1 MVWNL
6 TSISLLLAILII
18 GYLIGLLE
26 ARLKSSKKEK
36 LPAKPSTDRTLP
48 SLEGEIEV
56 LRAWRTNAGKLGLEM
71 DGRRIEGKEMLQP
84 EQHRRLVNLLLEL
97 RPWLE
102 AASDLPPA
110 RASREQPARLPIPAK
125 TKEPKVEQPAA
136 APLSIVAQIDH
147 ILQDGLAG
155 TSLAGRGIHLQ
166 ESPEGGVIV
175 WVGLQRFEGI
185 DAILD
190 PEVKAAIRQAVEA
203 WEKKPL

>member
-6 TSISLLLAILII
+6 ISIGLLLAVLIF

-26 ARLKSSKKEK
+26 ARLRISKKEGR
-36 LPAKPSTDRTLP
+36 PAKPSADKALP

-56 LRAWRTNAGKLGLEM
+56 LRAWRTNVGKLGLEM
-71 DGRRIEGKEMLQP
+71 DGQRIEGKEMLQP
-84 EQHRRLVNLLLEL
+84 EQHRRLGNLLLEM

-102 AASDLPPA
+102 AAPDLPPA
-110 RASREQPARLPIPAK
+110 RPGQEQPAKPPIPAK
-125 TKEPKVEQPAA
+125 TKEPKVEQPATT
-136 APLSIVAQIDH
+136 PLSIVVQIDQ
-147 ILQDGLAG
+147 ILKDRLAG

-166 ESPEGGVIV
+166 ESPEGGVMV

-185 DAILD
+185 DAVLD

-203 WEKKPL
+203 WEKKP

>member
-6 TSISLLLAILII
+6 TSIGLLLAMLII
-18 GYLIGLLE
+18 GYVIGLL
-26 ARLKSSKKEK
+26 AASLKSSRKEK
-36 LPAKPSTDRTLP
+36 PPAKPSTDGTLS

-56 LRAWRTNAGKLGLEM
+56 LRAWRTNAGKLCLEM
-71 DGRRIEGKEMLQP
+71 DGQRIEGKEMLQP

-102 AASDLPPA
+102 AAPDLPPA
-110 RASREQPARLPIPAK
+110 RSGQEQPAKPPIPAK

-136 APLSIVAQIDH
+136 ALLSIVAQIDQ
-147 ILQDGLAG
+147 ILQDRLAG
-155 TSLAGRGIHLQ
+155 TPLAGRGIHLQ

-185 DAILD
+185 DAV
-190 PEVKAAIRQAVEA
+190 PGSEVKAAIRQAVEA
-203 WEKKPL
+203 WEKRG

>member
-6 TSISLLLAILII
+6 ISIGLLLAMLII
-18 GYLIGLLE
+18 GYLIGLL
-26 ARLKSSKKEK
+26 ATSLKSSRKAK
-36 LPAKPSTDRTLP
+36 LPAKPSTDGTLP

-71 DGRRIEGKEMLQP
+71 DGQRIEGKEMLQP

-102 AASDLPPA
+102 AAPDLRPA
-110 RASREQPARLPIPAK
+110 RPGQEQPAKPPIPAK
-125 TKEPKVEQPAA
+125 TKEPKVEQPAV
-136 APLSIVAQIDH
+136 APLSIVAQIDQ
-147 ILQDGLAG
+147 ILKDRLAG

-185 DAILD
+185 DAVSDL
-190 PEVKAAIRQAVEA
+190 EVKAAIRQAVEA

>member
-6 TSISLLLAILII
+6 ATIGLLLAVLIF

-26 ARLKSSKKEK
+26 ARLRISKKEGR
-36 LPAKPSTDRTLP
+36 PAKPPADEALP

-56 LRAWRTNAGKLGLEM
+56 LRAWRTRAGKLGLEM
-71 DGRRIEGKEMLQP
+71 GGQRIEGKEMLQP

-102 AASDLPPA
+102 AAPDLPPA
-110 RASREQPARLPIPAK
+110 RSGQEQPAKPPIPAK
-125 TKEPKVEQPAA
+125 TKEPKVEQPAVA
-136 APLSIVAQIDH
+136 AFSIVAQIDQ
-147 ILQDGLAG
+147 ILQDRLTG
-155 TSLAGRGIHLQ
+155 TPLAGRGIHLQ
-166 ESPEGGVIV
+166 ESPEGGVMV

-185 DAILD
+185 DAVLD

-203 WEKKPL
+203 WEKKP

>member
-6 TSISLLLAILII
+6 ATIGLLLAVLIF

-26 ARLKSSKKEK
+26 ARLRISKKEGR
-36 LPAKPSTDRTLP
+36 PAKPPADEAFP

-56 LRAWRTNAGKLGLEM
+56 LRAWRTRAGKLGLEM
-71 DGRRIEGKEMLQP
+71 GGQRIEGKEMLQP

-102 AASDLPPA
+102 AAPDLPPA
-110 RASREQPARLPIPAK
+110 RSGQEQPAKPPIPAK
-125 TKEPKVEQPAA
+125 TKEPKVEQPAMA
-136 APLSIVAQIDH
+136 AFSIVAQIDQ
-147 ILQDGLAG
+147 ILQDRLTG
-155 TSLAGRGIHLQ
+155 TPLAGRGIHLQ
-166 ESPEGGVIV
+166 ESPEGGVMV

-185 DAILD
+185 DAVLD

-203 WEKKPL
+203 WEKKP